1 MAMEKSGATKQAEKK
16 PAKQTEQSETTAK
29 EIQCDI
35 FSECVSPGGIIFMA
49 IYLIVLSILLVYA
62 IFQFWPPQLSP
73 EKVAKQVEFLYWK
86 ISISADLRLLAVV
99 VLTGALGG
107 QIHTLR
113 SFVSYVG
120 DRKLKASW
128 LIQYIL
134 TPFMAAGLALV
145 FYFVMRA
152 GFFPTDS
159 TTQDMN
165 VYGFAGLAGLVGLF
179 SNMAVN
185 KLRRMAKELL
195 GPVETDEDPVR
206 KDPVRKDSDHENR

>member
-1 MAMEKSGATKQAEKK
+1 MAKVKNGTTKQAEKK
-16 PAKQTEQSETTAK
+16 PAKQTEQSETAAK
-29 EIQCDI
+29 EKQCDV
-35 FSECVSPGGIIFMA
+35 FSECVSPGGIIFMS

-73 EKVAKQVEFLYWK
+73 GKVAKQVEFLYWK
-86 ISISADLRLLAVV
+86 IPISADLRLLAVV

-120 DRKLKASW
+120 NRKLRASW
-128 LIQYIL
+128 LIQYFL
-134 TPFMAAGLALV
+134 TPFVAASLALV
-145 FYFVMRA
+145 FYFVTRA
-152 GFFPTDS
+152 GFFPADS

-165 VYGFAGLAGLVGLF
+165 VYGFTGLAGLVGLF
-179 SNMAVN
+179 STMAVN

-195 GPVETDEDPVR
+195 GPVEEE
-206 KDPVRKDSDHENR
+206 KDPVRKDREPEKK